1 MEISAVISAYNPDL
15 AVLRRTLEALLAQEF
30 PPEQYEIIVA
40 DDGSTNGTA
49 EMVRTIHGRA
59 AVRLVAEPH
68 RGLSAARNLGTWEA
82 RGRIVLFVD
91 ADFWAT
97 PTLLAAH
104 RGHYPPGARRVAVQG
119 VTLIHPESL
128 VTPFMKVKEVSPD
141 LTIRRR
147 HNLSPYHVIGRNFS
161 VLREDLDEAGG
172 FDEGFIQYG
181 WEDVDLALRMA
192 ARGVVFQ
199 YEPEAVGYHYHVE
212 NLEGVRRKLRQAG
225 EGAVYFWRKHA
236 RSFQLGLFLEILPWM
251 LPVKWLVYRT
261 PLVMPL
267 LRWIVPRAEA
277 RGSLLILN
285 ECYKNLLQEAYYEGV
300 FTALRQPA
308 GAARAAIPA
317 TASVGVSRDITRRI
331 RRGKE
336 P

>member
-1 MEISAVISAYNPDL
+1 
-15 AVLRRTLEALLAQEF
+15 
-30 PPEQYEIIVA
+30 
-40 DDGSTNGTA
+40 
-49 EMVRTIHGRA
+49 
-59 AVRLVAEPH
+59 
-68 RGLSAARNLGTWEA
+68 
-82 RGRIVLFVD
+82 
-91 ADFWAT
+91 
-97 PTLLAAH
+97 
-104 RGHYPPGARRVAVQG
+104 VQG

-161 VLREDLDEAGG
+161 MLREDLDDAGG
-172 FDEGFIQYG
+172 FDEDFVQYG

-212 NLEGVRRKLRQAG
+212 TLEGVRHKLRQAG
-225 EGAVYFWRKHA
+225 EGAVYFWRKHG

-251 LPVKWLVYRT
+251 LPLKWLIYRT

-277 RGSLLILN
+277 RNWLLVLN
-285 ECYKNLLQEAYYEGV
+285 ECYKNLLQEAFYTGV
-300 FTALRQPA
+300 FEAVRVPA
-308 GAARAAIPA
+308 GRCS
-317 TASVGVSRDITRRI
+317 ASMP
-331 RRGKE
+331 GKMS
-336 P
+336 